1 METILTL
8 RFKNFEEKLKYL
20 EEQSHQTFLDIHDEM
35 YGFENLR
42 YIHKFLYH
50 GIRLQNHLEKLE
62 SIFKEQAILAGN
74 YQPQYSP
81 YYDNC
86 NEGEYISLLS
96 TDGHYS
102 LEYENFI
109 LPNITLVI
117 SPNCNPIKTIYLPYH
132 EWIQLKD
139 KKTKNR
145 YSYAKDEY
153 QVNQRIPLT
162 MIKAIGIPVRYLRS
176 INKEELIDTY
186 IQDILEL
193 MDKYDISL
201 PLVDTSAYNAPV
213 IIKNTNILQK
223 RKKT

>member
-1 METILTL
+1 MEKQLTN

-20 EEQSHQTFLDIHDEM
+20 ENMPPQTFLDIYDQT
-35 YGFENLR
+35 YDFENLR
-42 YIHKFLYH
+42 YIHNFLYH
-50 GIRLQNHLEKLE
+50 GIRFQNHLEKLE
-62 SIFKEQAILAGN
+62 SIFKDRAILAGN
-74 YQPQYSP
+74 YQNQHSH

-96 TDGHYS
+96 TDGHYN
-102 LEYENFI
+102 LEYETFI

-132 EWIQLKD
+132 EWIQIKG

-145 YSYAKDEY
+145 YSYANNEY
-153 QVNQRIPLT
+153 QIKQKIPLT

-176 INKEELIDTY
+176 INKDELIDIY

-193 MDKYDISL
+193 MNKYNIYL
-201 PLVDTSAYNAPV
+201 PLVDTSAYNAP
-213 IIKNTNILQK
+213 IITKNTNILQK
-223 RKKT
+223 KKK